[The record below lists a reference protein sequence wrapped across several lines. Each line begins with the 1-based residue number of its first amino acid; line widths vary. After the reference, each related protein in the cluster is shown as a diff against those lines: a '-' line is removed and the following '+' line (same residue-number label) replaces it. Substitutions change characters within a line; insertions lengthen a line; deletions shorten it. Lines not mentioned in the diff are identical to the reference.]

1 MVNIPL
7 MVLLPLALAAAP
19 ALFGPIDVILPITT
33 SGNPFDPAVNDVRV
47 SFKSKGGKTSERLA
61 FFTHN
66 KWQVKGYLPEPGTY
80 TANITV
86 NGKLA
91 GKLLPITVANKKP
104 SNMIQ
109 TDGKWFK
116 KSNGDPYWPVGID
129 VAWGSGPTKPV
140 ESYFPQMKKSGMNWS
155 RVWACHWDDRN
166 PYWMTNT
173 LNPKDN
179 WMSEVALDRWDKVIK
194 GAETNGIHF
203 QFVMFHHGQFSSSVN
218 PNWQDHPWNTK
229 NGGFLK
235 SASDFFSDPEA
246 KRRTK
251 MLIRYFVA
259 RYGYSTSIMAWEL
272 FNEVQFVDR
281 VREKQD
287 WATVG
292 KWHDEMAQYIKSID
306 TNKHLVTTSSELD
319 KPIWAHADFL
329 QGHGYPASVAG
340 MLQGTPNNGPKPMF
354 YGEIGPGGNGPDEGK
369 TARREGFW
377 SALFAG
383 HSGAGQYW
391 YWDQMNEQAW
401 KEYAF
406 FNKIMSILP
415 PARTFK
421 FQDVKLRVP
430 SGGDLEFRPGRGWAD
445 SSMTTFNLP
454 ADAAAVKSG
463 QLSSY
468 IQGDANRKMQPKP
481 LTFVFDATVP
491 GKLNIHANDV
501 STTGAKLEISVN
513 GTAVLTK
520 EFPGGKKPTG
530 DDANLSIPFAAG
542 HNEIVINNIGADWV
556 NLNKFVVTGI
566 APLASIQA
574 IRSGN
579 WVLVYVHTL
588 QPHVEIEMTNFGTK
602 SEVIAP
608 TMWEIGALTKS
619 QHDLTRKDGWV
630 GCVPPGRDTILMFE
644 S

>member
-1 MVNIPL
+1 ML
-7 MVLLPLALAAAP
+7 FLPIVIAAAP
-19 ALFGPIDVILPITT
+19 LLFGPIDVVLPIST

-47 SFKSKGGKTSERLA
+47 GFKSKGGKISERIA
-61 FFTHN
+61 FFAHG
-66 KWQVKGYLPEPGTY
+66 KWEVKGYLPEPGTY
-80 TANITV
+80 NLNITV

-91 GKLLPITVANKKP
+91 GKLFAVNVPNKKP
-104 SNMIQ
+104 TDMIQ

-140 ESYFPQMKKSGMNWS
+140 QSYFPLMKKASMNWS

-179 WMSEVALDRWDKVIK
+179 WMSEVALDRWDTVIK
-194 GAETNGIHF
+194 SAETNGIYF
-203 QFVMFHHGQFSSSVN
+203 QFVCFHHGMFSSSVN
-218 PNWQDHPWNTK
+218 PNWPEHPWNVK

-235 SASDFFSDPEA
+235 TAAEFFSDPEA

-251 MLIRYFVA
+251 MLLRYFVA

-281 VREKQD
+281 IREKND
-287 WATVG
+287 WETVG
-292 KWHDEMAQYIKSID
+292 KWHDEMGKYVRSID
-306 TNKHLVTTSSELD
+306 TNHHLITTSSELG
-319 KPIWAHADFL
+319 KPIWGQTDYF

-340 MLQGTPNNGPKPMF
+340 MIAGTPNPGPKPLF
-354 YGEIGPGGNGPDEGK
+354 FGEIGPGDNGPDAGK

-391 YWDQMNEQAW
+391 YWDQMNEAAF

-406 FNKIMSILP
+406 FNTIMRILP

-421 FQDVKLRVP
+421 PQDVHLRVP
-430 SGGDLEFRPGRGWAD
+430 LGGDLLFRPGRGWGD

-454 ADAAAVKSG
+454 QDAAAAKSG

-481 LTFVFDATVP
+481 VTFVFDSPTP
-491 GKLNIHANDV
+491 GKLLMHAGDV
-501 STTGAKLEISVN
+501 STTGAKLDISVN
-513 GTAVLTK
+513 GASVMVK
-520 EFPGGKKPTG
+520 EYPGGKKPSG
-530 DDANLSIPFAAG
+530 VDADLTIPFPAG
-542 HNEIVINNIGADWV
+542 HNEIIVNNLGADWV
-556 NLNKFVVTGI
+556 NMDRFTFTGI

-588 QPHVEIEMTNFGTK
+588 QPHVKIELSNFGTRGD
-602 SEVIAP
+602 VITP

-619 QHDLTRKDGWV
+619 QHDLDRKDGWV
-630 GCVPPGRDTILMFE
+630 GCVPPGRDTVLMFE
-644 S
+644 G